1 MRTLSRFVLLAC
13 LSLPLHAAQPWQE
26 VSMPTVAEAAASF
39 ANPPK
44 EYGAIHWAL
53 GWPPSKERIL
63 ADIELVNSNGGSG
76 YMINSGGRQTKYLS
90 PEYLALFKFA
100 VDECKKRGMK
110 IWIDGDDGY
119 PDGLAGG
126 RIMTDYPQLGM
137 QGIIA
142 DAHYTVAAGQT
153 LDIPL
158 PAGALGII
166 ANPRAG
172 AGAPA
177 AAATGPTAKDLPLP
191 ADGQFKWTAPGATV
205 SGADRF
211 LSWEVSFQGSAGE
224 ARYSAVCGQ
233 TLSFPL
239 PPGTRSIRANPIT
252 GGRGR
257 GGGGAPAQPRTVLPL
272 PANGQFKWTPPD
284 ARPWEITFVRHVYRS
299 SPTRY
304 GQREDGSRDK
314 DSLYT
319 LIDYLDP
326 EATATYIKLVQESY
340 GKVAGD
346 EFGKTIFGFRGDE
359 TDYTGFM
366 PWTPKLLDTFQKQKG
381 YDLTPY
387 IAQFFVT
394 PMTQDARRAKADYWD
409 VWSGMF
415 RDNFYKPMADWCQA
429 HNMVY
434 MLHLN
439 HEETMVSGGESMVRN
454 EGSFWRDMR
463 YVGVPGVDNLNQIGP
478 GIVAD
483 FPKIAASAA
492 HLNGCPQ
499 AWAEEGGDT
508 GQTGKFVFD
517 YQLVRGLNYMNI
529 RGLNAPGG
537 AAIGWYV
544 SRAQHLMAIGRP
556 AAQVALFHATDSY
569 WLDDKEADDVQ
580 LKLVTQ
586 LMEHQIDFDHIDP
599 DSLAS
604 LCTLEKGGLKN
615 LSGQVYRAVIVP
627 TSTVIQKAVLERL
640 RAFAAGGGKVIFV
653 GRTPAM
659 VVDRTFLHPDPAP
672 DLGFATLEPSP
683 EITARVI
690 AALPPP
696 DVRLDAAC
704 PSVKYMHR
712 SLKDGEVYL
721 FFNES
726 NRPQSRTATLAGT
739 GQVQVWDAA
748 AGTIHPMAGVARAA
762 GSVAVPLAL
771 GSQETRFIVIGALP
785 GNAREPVTA
794 APAGGNNL

>member
-1 MRTLSRFVLLAC
+1 
-13 LSLPLHAAQPWQE
+13 
-26 VSMPTVAEAAASF
+26 MPTVAEAAASF

-53 GWPPSKERIL
+53 GFPPSKERIL
-63 ADIELVNSNGGSG
+63 ADIEQINANGGGG
-76 YMINSGGRQTKYLS
+76 YMINSGGRQPKYLS
-90 PEYLALFKFA
+90 PEYMVLFKFA
-100 VDECKKRGMK
+100 LDECKKRGMK
-110 IWIDGDDGY
+110 MWIDGDDGY
-119 PDGLAGG
+119 PDGFAGG
-126 RIMTDYPQLGM
+126 MISQQYPQLGM

-142 DAHYTVAAGQT
+142 DAHYTVAAGQS
-153 LDIPL
+153 LNIPL
-158 PAGALGII
+158 PAGTLGIL

-172 AGAPA
+172 AAARG
-177 AAATGPTAKDLPLP
+177 AAATPATQGTTLPLP
-191 ADGQFKWTAPGATV
+191 ADGQFKWTAPGATA

-211 LSWEVSFQGSAGE
+211 LSWEVDFQGSPGE
-224 ARYSAVCGQ
+224 PRYNAVCGQ

-239 PPGTRSIRANPIT
+239 PPGTRAIQAIAAT

-257 GGGGAPAQPRTVLPL
+257 GGAGGPAQPRTVLPV
-272 PANGQFKWTPPD
+272 PADGQFKWTAPNT
-284 ARPWEITFVRHVYRS
+284 AAWELTFIRHVYRS
-299 SPTRY
+299 SPTRA
-304 GQREDGSRDK
+304 GQRADASRDK
-314 DSLYT
+314 DSLYS

-326 EATATYIKLVQESY
+326 EATATYLKLVQEAY
-340 GKVAGD
+340 AKVAGD
-346 EFGKTIFGFRGDE
+346 DMGKTLIGFRGDE

-381 YDLTPY
+381 YDLAPY
-387 IAQFFVT
+387 IAQFFLT
-394 PMTQDARRAKADYWD
+394 PLTQDAQRAQADYFD

-415 RDNFYKPMADWCQA
+415 RDNFYKPMEEWCRA
-429 HNMVY
+429 HNMDY

-439 HEETMVSGGESMVRN
+439 HEEVMVSRGGGESMTRN

-463 YVGVPGVDNLNQIGP
+463 YIGVPGVDNLNQIGP

-483 FPKIAASAA
+483 FPKLAGSAA
-492 HLNGCPQ
+492 HLFGRPQ
-499 AWAEEGGDT
+499 AWTEAGGDT

-517 YQLVRGLNYMNI
+517 YQLVRGINYMNI
-529 RGLNAPGG
+529 RGLNAAGG
-537 AAIGWYV
+537 AAFGRYV

-556 AAQVALFHATDSY
+556 AAQVALFHPTDSF
-569 WLDDKEADDVQ
+569 WMGDQEADTVTV
-580 LKLVTQ
+580 KLVTQ
-586 LMEHQIDFDHIDP
+586 LMEHQIDFDHIDS

-604 LCTLEKGGLKN
+604 VCTLDGGGLKN
-615 LSGQVYRAVIVP
+615 LSGQIYRAVIVP

-640 RAFAAGGGKVIFV
+640 RAFAAAGGKVIFV

-696 DVRLDAAC
+696 DVKLDAAC

-712 SLKDGEVYL
+712 SLKDAEVYL

-726 NRPQSRTATLAGT
+726 NRPQSCAATLAGT
-739 GQVQVWDAA
+739 GQVQVWDPA
-748 AGTIHPMAGVARAA
+748 AGTIHPMAGVAKAA
-762 GSVAVPLAL
+762 GSVAIPLAL
-771 GSQETRFIVIGALP
+771 GSQETRFLVIGPLP
-785 GNAREPVTA
+785 DNARDPAPA
-794 APAGGNNL
+794 APAGRTD